1 MVAGIGA
8 CALSGC
14 GKDEARDIER
24 MVTQLRS
31 SYLKRDYRAACSQL
45 TRRTQREIGLIGHL
59 SPTTCEKDMVL
70 RLSSDVLSRRDLI
83 EPQLHGLDIDGGRAT
98 AQVTVGSAEPI
109 AVRFARDEGV
119 WKLASLFGAITR
131 QPPVRQPRVPD
142 GASGPAASWL
152 RGDGTTTPCPPL
164 KVRPLSVEGGCEFYA
179 LATAT
184 MTMLNVL
191 GDRRY
196 GRCPI
201 GFELHVGPDGTV
213 GIDSVQAQLSPDRV
227 DICGDVSACR
237 RDDGRTVP
245 WTGRLARGDGTK
257 LELSVPYLCLD
268 TCLGRFA
275 GDFALDVALA
285 RHGRATLTAREVNI
299 GQSGIF
305 LSGRWRIQ
313 SNVPRWG
320 LAVD

>member
-1 MVAGIGA
+1 MIAG

-14 GKDEARDIER
+14 GKDDAGDIER

-31 SYLKRDYRAACSQL
+31 SYLKRDYRAVCSHL

-83 EPQLHGLDIDGGRAT
+83 EPPLHGLDVDGSQAT
-98 AQVTVGSAEPI
+98 AQATVGAAEPI
-109 AVRFARDEGV
+109 AVRFAREEGA

-131 QPPVRQPRVPD
+131 EAPVRQPRVPG
-142 GASGPAASWL
+142 GASAPTASWL
-152 RGDGTTTPCPPL
+152 HGDDTTTPCPAL
-164 KVRPLSVEGGCEFYA
+164 KVRRLSVEGGCTFYA
-179 LATAT
+179 LAITT

-201 GFELHVGPDGTV
+201 GFELHVGPDGSV
-213 GIDSVQAQLSPDRV
+213 GIGSVQAQLSPDPA

-237 RDDGRTVP
+237 QDDGRTVP
-245 WTGRLARGDGTK
+245 WTGRLERGRATK

-275 GDFALDVALA
+275 GDFVLDVARG
-285 RHGRATLTAREVNI
+285 RHGRATLTAREMNL

-305 LSGRWRIQ
+305 LSGRWRLQ
-313 SNVPRWG
+313 PNVPGGG
-320 LAVD
+320 LAVH